1 MAIFLIYFYIYCFIG
16 WVYESL
22 YDSLRDHRF
31 VNRGFMHGPF
41 LPIYGVGALLC
52 ITSADLANHVLW
64 LTFLYAVL
72 VCTVMELLTGMLME
86 KIFKVRYWD
95 YSKLKFNVKGYI
107 APPVSLIWGILA
119 VIVSE
124 IVNPFI
130 VDVVA
135 MIPSFYIEGIGY
147 ILTIG
152 IASDFTLSWIEA
164 IHLRKMLEELSENSR
179 QLKEIRKKLE
189 EIQKAF
195 PHNTQE
201 AKAKIMNLGDEA
213 RAKLE
218 TMQAEREAKFNQAKE
233 QLKEIPEELR
243 NSIIVNADSLEQRLK
258 AYYDKRSEQLEQV
271 RAKIGELRDT
281 SKDTLKDTSKEDI
294 KKRHLIDQEIKRL
307 QGRLTRSSDDWSTH
321 ASRILR
327 RNPYAMSTKYQKEI
341 DILKKMNHK
350 DKNRDNTNTP
360 NESKKG

>member
-64 LTFLYAVL
+64 LTFLYAVI

-86 KIFKVRYWD
+86 RIFKVRYWD

-107 APPVSLIWGILA
+107 APPVSLLWGILA
-119 VIVSE
+119 VVVSE
-124 IVNPFI
+124 VVNPFI
-130 VDVVA
+130 VDLVA
-135 MIPSFYIEGIGY
+135 MIPSLYLEGIGY
-147 ILTIG
+147 VLTIG

-189 EIQKAF
+189 EIQEAF
-195 PHNTQE
+195 PRNTQE

-213 RAKLE
+213 RAKLDQ
-218 TMQAEREAKFNQAKE
+218 MQMEREARFNQAKE
-233 QLKEIPEELR
+233 QLKEIPEELK
-243 NSIIVNADSLEQRLK
+243 NTIIVNADSLEQRIK

-271 RAKIGELRDT
+271 RAKVGELKET
-281 SKDTLKDTSKEDI
+281 SKGVSKEDI
-294 KKRHLIDQEIKRL
+294 QKRHLIDQAIKRL

-327 RNPYAMSTKYQKEI
+327 RNPYAMSSKYQKEI
-341 DILKKMNHK
+341 DILKQMNRK
-350 DKNRDNTNTP
+350 YKNRNNT
-360 NESKKG
+360 EKDSKKA